1 MMSNLVALHHVTRYQ
16 YDRPVSLGP
25 HVVRLCPAPYAR
37 ARVTGYSLKVTSPP
51 HVVSWQYD
59 ANGNK
64 VARFV
69 FQEQAS
75 ELCIA
80 VDLVADLQGINP
92 FDFLVEPGAQ
102 TFPFGYAKELRS
114 ELAPCLVTEPAGP
127 RMAVLLTS
135 ISRERR
141 GSVDFLVDLNQR
153 LQRQIHYVTRAEQG
167 VQMVEETLTASC
179 GSCRDT
185 AWLLVQVLRNLG
197 LAARFVSGYLIQLK
211 PDVAPP
217 DGSSAPAED
226 SASLH
231 AWTEV
236 YIPGAGWIGFDPTS
250 GLLCGEGH
258 LPLAASPH
266 FSSAAAVSGSVSPAE
281 ASFSFQMQ
289 LTRVGA
295 AASEVTFRRAP

>member
-1 MMSNLVALHHVTRYQ
+1 
-16 YDRPVSLGP
+16 
-25 HVVRLCPAPYAR
+25 
-37 ARVTGYSLKVTSPP
+37 
-51 HVVSWQYD
+51 
-59 ANGNK
+59 
-64 VARFV
+64 
-69 FQEQAS
+69 
-75 ELCIA
+75 
-80 VDLVADLQGINP
+80 
-92 FDFLVEPGAQ
+92 
-102 TFPFGYAKELRS
+102 
-114 ELAPCLVTEPAGP
+114 
-127 RMAVLLTS
+127 
-135 ISRERR
+135 
-141 GSVDFLVDLNQR
+141 
-153 LQRQIHYVTRAEQG
+153 VTRAEQG
-167 VQMVEETLTASC
+167 VQTVEETLTASC

-185 AWLLVQVLRNLG
+185 AWLLVQVVRNLG

-217 DGSSAPAED
+217 GASGVPAQD

-266 FSSAAAVSGSVSPAE
+266 FTSAAPVSGSVSSAE

-295 AASEVTFRRAP
+295 TASDISVRQAP